1 MLAQDDAPLLVAGA
15 DEHHAN
21 LSSLFDPSVAGDLS
35 GSDGGGALL
44 LRRSRQPAGPTVELI
59 HFAAAAEEAPDIGQ
73 LISRLGGAQRIASR
87 YGLIMAGIP
96 AAHRA
101 DGQAQ
106 LDRFLDLAR
115 FRGKVM
121 DYRRLT
127 GEYATASAVATVL
140 AVSMVHAGRVPL
152 APTDPDDDQPNDKNC
167 VRNGAVLVLGL
178 GAALTAIE
186 VKMP

>member
-1 MLAQDDAPLLVAGA
+1 M
-15 DEHHAN
+15 
-21 LSSLFDPSVAGDLS
+21 
-35 GSDGGGALL
+35 
-44 LRRSRQPAGPTVELI
+44 ELI

-140 AVSMVHAGRVPL
+140 AVSMVDAGRVP
-152 APTDPDDDQPNDKNC
+152 PPMTDPDDDKTQGKNGAK
-167 VRNGAVLVLGL
+167 NGAVLILGL

-186 VKMP
+186 VKTP